1 MKKFCLKEPGS
12 AITHFIALLLALLF
26 GIPLIIKSAEH
37 PNKIHLISIIV
48 YVLSMVLLYT
58 ASTTY
63 HSLDISEKVN
73 THLKKFD
80 HIMISI
86 LIAGTYTPICLIG
99 LKGKVGI
106 ILLVIIWSFALL
118 GVLIKIFWVNCPKW
132 ISSVLYIVM
141 GWTCLISFPSILSS
155 FSTVAFAWLLSGGII
170 YTIGGVIYSLK
181 LVNFDKKHKNFGTHE
196 IFHLFIMGGSFCFT
210 VVMYLL
216 ILSA

>member
-1 MKKFCLKEPGS
+1 MAP
-12 AITHFIALLLALLF
+12 
-26 GIPLIIKSAEH
+26 
-37 PNKIHLISIIV
+37 ISIII
-48 YVLSMVLLYT
+48 YILSMVLLYT
-58 ASTTY
+58 ASTLF
-63 HSLDISEKVN
+63 HSLDISEKIN
-73 THLKKFD
+73 TRLKKFD

-99 LKGKVGI
+99 LKGKVGF
-106 ILLVIIWSFALL
+106 ILLGIIWSFAIL
-118 GVLIKIFWVNCPKW
+118 GVLIKMFWVNCAKW
-132 ISSVLYIVM
+132 LSSLLYIVM

-155 FSTVAFAWLLSGGII
+155 FSTVAFCWLLSGGII

-216 ILSA
+216 VL